1 MALNGK
7 VNDDGVIEIK
17 VNGKV
22 YKVSME
28 DVKDEA
34 RKYRERKEK
43 AKLRRM
49 KRKLLLKLAS
59 EQGLVDYQPRE

>member
-7 VNDDGVIEIK
+7 VNDEGIVEIK

-22 YKVSME
+22 YKISME
-28 DVKDEA
+28 DVKEEA

-49 KRKLLLKLAS
+49 KRKMLLKLAS

>member
-7 VNDDGVIEIK
+7 VNDEGMIEIK

-22 YKVSME
+22 YKIDME
-28 DVKDEA
+28 DVKEEA

-49 KRKLLLKLAS
+49 KRKMLLKLAS